1 MVSSDTTDCA
11 TFWRDQAN
19 RVPLLTPAEELHLG
33 RLVRRWQDWPNGPEA
48 APSKVQRS
56 GRKARDRIVDA
67 NLRLAISYVGKKF
80 PHLGE
85 HVTQADFP
93 DVLQQCAIGL
103 ITGANK
109 FDPERGYKF
118 STYAYW
124 WVRQAVARWRDND
137 SRAIRLPQN
146 KATLSARAMAMREL
160 LARQLGRS
168 PSAAELAAALEID
181 VKMIDVLLAVGPCPI
196 SLDAQCRNADSEITL
211 VEMITA
217 PEAEPRNP
225 LIDELPRLLAQ
236 LNERSRNLLIDYY
249 GIGKDRTMT
258 FAQIGKKMNLCRAR
272 VSQLIAVAHQELRR
286 EVEA

>member
-1 MVSSDTTDCA
+1 MVAADCA
-11 TFWRDQAN
+11 TFWRDQAG
-19 RVPLLTPAEELHLG
+19 RVPLLTTDEELHLG
-33 RLVRRWQDWPNGPEA
+33 RLVRQWQDWPGGPEA
-48 APSKVQRS
+48 APSNLQRS
-56 GRKARDRIVDA
+56 GRKARDRMVSA
-67 NLRLAISYVGKKF
+67 NLRLVISYVGKKI

-93 DVLQQCAIGL
+93 DILQQCAIGL
-103 ITGANK
+103 ITCANK
-109 FDPERGYKF
+109 YDPERGYKF

-124 WVRQAVARWRDND
+124 WVRQAAARWRDNN

-181 VKMIDVLLAVGPCPI
+181 VEVIELLLAVGPCPI

-217 PEAEPRNP
+217 PEAEPHDP
-225 LIDELPRLLAQ
+225 LIEELPRLLAR
-236 LNERSRNLLIDYY
+236 LNERSRSLLVLYY
-249 GIGKDRTMT
+249 GLGERKAISFAHIGK
-258 FAQIGKKMNLCRAR
+258 IMNLSQSR
-272 VSQLIAVAHQELRR
+272 VGQLIAVAHQELRR

>member
-1 MVSSDTTDCA
+1 MSGTTDCA
-11 TFWRDQAN
+11 TFWRDQAG
-19 RVPLLTPAEELHLG
+19 RVPLLTAAEELHLG

-48 APSKVQRS
+48 APSNVQRS
-56 GRKARDRIVDA
+56 GRKARDRIVAA
-67 NLRLAISYVGKKF
+67 NLRLVVSYVGKKF

-85 HVTQADFP
+85 HVTEADRS
-93 DVLQQCAIGL
+93 DILQQCAIGL
-103 ITGANK
+103 MTGANK

-146 KATLSARAMAMREL
+146 KATLSAKAMAMREL

-168 PSAAELAAALEID
+168 PSVAELAAALKID
-181 VKMIDVLLAVGPCPI
+181 VEVIEVLLAVGPCPI

-217 PEAEPRNP
+217 PEAEPRDP
-225 LIDELPRLLAQ
+225 LLDKLPMLLAK
-236 LNERSRNLLIDYY
+236 LDERSRKLLINYY
-249 GIGKDRTMT
+249 GIGKNQAMSK
-258 FAQIGKKMNLCRAR
+258 AQIGNTMQLGKTR
-272 VSQLIAVAHQELRR
+272 VGQLIDVALHQLRR
-286 EVEA
+286 EIEA